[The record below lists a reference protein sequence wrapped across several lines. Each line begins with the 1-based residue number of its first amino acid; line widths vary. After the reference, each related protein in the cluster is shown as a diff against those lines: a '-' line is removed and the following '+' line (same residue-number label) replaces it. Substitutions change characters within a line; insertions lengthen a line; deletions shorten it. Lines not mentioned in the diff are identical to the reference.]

1 MIPQNE
7 LILLDTN
14 VLIQLVRGNEI
25 GRRIDTN
32 YQLRARLERPLI
44 SIITVGESLAL
55 ARKFKWGKAKAD
67 QLKELLSEV
76 VLVDINHASVL
87 EKYAE
92 ISDYLE
98 NIGQPMGQ
106 NDMWIAATAAVS
118 NSWLLT
124 TDTDFDRLHPTL
136 IRREYV
142 APHRPRTK

>member
-14 VLIQLVRGNEI
+14 VLIHLVRGNEI
-25 GRRIDTN
+25 GQRIDTN

-44 SIITVGESLAL
+44 SIITVGESFAL
-55 ARKFKWGKAKAD
+55 ARKFKWGKTKVD
-67 QLKELLSEV
+67 QLKELLRELV
-76 VLVDINHASVL
+76 VVDIHASVL

-106 NDMWIAATAAVS
+106 NDMWIAATASAS

-142 APHRPRTK
+142 APHPSTKK